1 MSKRVVTSAIEG
13 MTVSRV
19 RRGLDAMRKQWRE
32 RSDERPFFICH
43 TAVEHMSMQ
52 HFAFKFVMGHHYKR
66 HSKSK
71 HVRDADADAD
81 AYADLDAD
89 IDADAAAYADA
100 DSDENDHGKKQKQKH
115 RVVAEAPRARGAKR
129 LKKQV

>member
-19 RRGLDAMRKQWRE
+19 RRGLDATRKQWRE
-32 RSDERPFFICH
+32 RTNERPFFICH
-43 TAVEHMSMQ
+43 IAVEHMSMQ

-71 HVRDADADAD
+71 HVRDDGDD
-81 AYADLDAD
+81 V
-89 IDADAAAYADA
+89 
-100 DSDENDHGKKQKQKH
+100 EGEQDHQEEEEA
-115 RVVAEAPRARGAKR
+115 VVEPRARPSKR
-129 LKKQV
+129 SKKQV